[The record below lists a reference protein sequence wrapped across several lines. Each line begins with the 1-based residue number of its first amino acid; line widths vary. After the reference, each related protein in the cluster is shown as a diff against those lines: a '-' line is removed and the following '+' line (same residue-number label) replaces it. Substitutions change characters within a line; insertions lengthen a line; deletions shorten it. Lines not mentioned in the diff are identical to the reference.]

1 MAAKKSKPTKA
12 KKPAVKEGHVVQ
24 TALQTVLGLISYGIP
39 YYFATAGTLEKQKK
53 MLEAVKRK
61 WGELAQELNSIREH
75 QHSCPDG
82 EIWCVQKSCC
92 CIPEDCPIE

>member
-12 KKPAVKEGHVVQ
+12 KKPTVKEGYVVQ

-39 YYFATAGTLEKQKK
+39 YYFATAGTLDKQKK
-53 MLEAVKRK
+53 MLEAVKK
-61 WGELAQELNSIREH
+61 KLNSIREH

-82 EIWCVQKSCC
+82 EIWCVQRACC
-92 CIPEDCPIE
+92 CIPENCPDEP